1 MRYEKFA
8 VAVVSAVII
17 IVMGSTA
24 KVAGQASKPASKIP
38 RTLDGKPDFQ
48 GLWSH
53 ATIIPLERP
62 EGVTK
67 LELTDK
73 EAAELEKQTQQN
85 KIDLRIENT
94 VTPPGQKTTDAYN
107 TFWRDGYWGVPAGS
121 RRTSQIVDPPDGHLP
136 PLTPEARQRQKESS
150 ERTNRSPR
158 GPEDRPIWTRCVR
171 GQVSGPPLV
180 GSGGRSY
187 NQNIQIIQNPNT
199 LVVLQEMVHETQIVA
214 LDGRPRPSQPVGL
227 YKGSSRGH
235 WEGDTLVIDSTNFR
249 FEGVASIGGGAG
261 TTKKLHVVERYKLL
275 DAENLVYGF
284 TVEDPGT
291 WTKPWSAEFMMKRL
305 PKDQQ
310 VLPEY
315 ACHEGNR
322 SLEYALSGARALER
336 EGRVSGQPLGGDE
349 EQ

>member
-1 MRYEKFA
+1 MRCGRFALA
-8 VAVVSAVII
+8 VALAFIVIIVGSAV
-17 IVMGSTA
+17 TA
-24 KVAGQASKPASKIP
+24 AGQAPKAAASKIP

-67 LELTDK
+67 QELTDE
-73 EAAELEKQTQQN
+73 EAAELERQTQQN
-85 KIDLRIENT
+85 KIELRIENT

-107 TFWRDGYWGVPAGS
+107 TFWRDGYWGVPAGT
-121 RRTSQIVDPPDGHLP
+121 RRTSQIVDPPDGRLP
-136 PLTPEARQRQKESS
+136 PLTPEAEQRRKESG

-158 GPEDRPIWTRCVR
+158 GPEDRPMWTRCVR
-171 GQVSGPPLV
+171 GQVSGPPII

-187 NQNIQIIQNPNT
+187 NQNIQIVQNPNT
-199 LVVLQEMVHETQIVA
+199 LVVLQEMVHEAQIVA
-214 LDGRPRPSQPVGL
+214 LDGRPRTQPIGL

-235 WEGDTLVIDSTNFR
+235 WEGDTLVIDSRNFR
-249 FEGVASIGGGAG
+249 FSAVASIGGGGG
-261 TTKKLHVVERYKLL
+261 TTDKLHVVERYRLL
-275 DAENLVYGF
+275 DADNLIYSF

-310 VLPEY
+310 VMPEY

-322 SLEYALSGARALER
+322 SLAYALSGARALER

-349 EQ
+349 E